1 MRFSTLEAEVQ
12 NLSQQPAIRPLD
24 IRTMAEAIVRAA
36 ALWPGHGCTFQ
47 DLKGDETF
55 YSFVQIAEETARRAG
70 ALQAL
75 GLRKGDRLGMVVV
88 EPEDF
93 VLTFLASLRV
103 GVIPVPFYPP
113 LGLGNFASYSE
124 RIGRLLA
131 SCEARMLFASRRLES
146 VLWALVGEVPSLE
159 RLITDKHL
167 ERERP
172 VPEYPDLD
180 PDDIAF
186 LQYTSGSTA
195 DSKGVMISHRGLIA
209 NSEGILGPG
218 GLQADP
224 LKDLG
229 VTWLPLYHD
238 MGLIGFVVAPLC
250 FGVSVVFIPTLRFLR
265 DPTVWMETIH
275 RHRATISFGPNFAY
289 GLVARRATAEQLA
302 GWDLSCL
309 KVLGCGGEP
318 VHAETLRTFSQ
329 RFSPATGLQPDLVRP
344 GYGCAEAT
352 LAASLT
358 PMNEGLRLNVVDAAT
373 FQGEGVAAPPRE
385 GQPALTHV
393 ACGVPIPGHQVVI
406 AGKEGLHLPAG
417 VEGEILIG
425 GPSVSAGYFRN
436 EPATR
441 ATFRDGWLYTG
452 DLGYLLDG
460 HVYVTGRIKDLII
473 YHGRNYHPQ
482 SLEWPVGKLAG
493 VRQGNVVAF
502 SVPGEESEFVVI
514 VLETTV
520 LETATDEVERL
531 IKEIK
536 RVVQAE
542 TGLAPN
548 DVVLLGKN
556 CLPKTS
562 SGKVQRRK
570 TRELYLN
577 GELGATGSRM
587 TASRGRF
594 TDLAQQIVRSLWTR
608 FRTQFRPVK
617 EAR

>member
-1 MRFSTLEAEVQ
+1 MSVPTAEAEVQ
-12 NLSQQPAIRPLD
+12 SLSQQGPIRPLG
-24 IRTMAEAIVRAA
+24 IRTMGEAVVGAA
-36 ALWPGHGCTFQ
+36 ALWPTHGYTFQ

-55 YSFVQIAEETARRAG
+55 FSFVEIAGETARRAG

-75 GLRKGDRLGMVVV
+75 GLRQGDRLGMVVI
-88 EPEDF
+88 EPRDF
-93 VLTFLASLRV
+93 VLTFLACLRV
-103 GVIPVPFYPP
+103 GVVPVPFYPP
-113 LGLGNFASYSE
+113 LGLGNFAAYSE
-124 RIGRLLA
+124 RIGKLLE

-146 VLWALVGEVPSLE
+146 VLWALVGEVPCLE

-167 ERERP
+167 ERDHP
-172 VPEYPDLD
+172 APDFPALS
-180 PDDIAF
+180 PDDLAF

-195 DSKGVMISHRGLIA
+195 DAKGVMISHRCLIA
-209 NSEGILGPG
+209 NSEGILGPV

-224 LKDLG
+224 VKDLG

-238 MGLIGFVVAPLC
+238 MGLIGFVIAPLC

-265 DPTVWMETIH
+265 DPTIWMETIH

-289 GLVARRATAEQLA
+289 GLVARRATPEQLA
-302 GWDLSCL
+302 RWDLSCL

-329 RFSPATGLQPDLVRP
+329 RFSLATGLQPDLVRP
-344 GYGCAEAT
+344 GYGCAEGT

-373 FQGEGVAAPPRE
+373 FRSAGVAAPPRE
-385 GQPALTHV
+385 GRPTLTHV
-393 ACGVPIPGHQVVI
+393 ACGVPIPGHEIAI

-417 VEGEILIG
+417 IEGEILFG
-425 GPSVSAGYFRN
+425 GPSVSSGYFRN
-436 EPATR
+436 EAATR

-482 SLEWPVGKLAG
+482 SLEWPVGKLPG

-502 SVPGEESEFVVI
+502 SVPGVDSELVVI
-514 VLETTV
+514 VLETAV
-520 LETATDEVERL
+520 LETTADDAESL

-570 TRELYLN
+570 TREMYLN
-577 GELGATGSRM
+577 HELGAMGSRM

-594 TDLAQQIVRSLWTR
+594 TDLARQVTRSLWTR
-608 FRTQFRPVK
+608 FRTSLGLLK

>member
-1 MRFSTLEAEVQ
+1 MSPPILEAEVQ
-12 NLSQQPAIRPLD
+12 SLSQKDATRPLD
-24 IRTMAEAIVRAA
+24 YRTMADAVVRAA
-36 ALWPGHGCTFQ
+36 ALWPTHGCTFQ
-47 DLKGDETF
+47 DLKGEETF
-55 YSFVQIAEETARRAG
+55 YSFVQVAEETARRAG

-75 GLRKGDRLGMVVV
+75 GLRKGDRLGMVVI

-93 VLTFLASLRV
+93 VLTFLACLRV
-103 GVIPVPFYPP
+103 GVVPVPFYPP
-113 LGLGNFASYSE
+113 LGLGNFAAYST
-124 RIGRLLA
+124 RIGQLLE
-131 SCEARMLFASRRLES
+131 SCQARVLFVSRRLES
-146 VLWALVGEVPSLE
+146 ILWTLVGEVPSLE
-159 RLITDKHL
+159 TLITDKHL
-167 ERERP
+167 ERVYLAP
-172 VPEYPDLD
+172 VFPELE
-180 PDDIAF
+180 PDDLAF

-209 NSEGILGPG
+209 NSEGILGSG

-224 LKDLG
+224 RTDSG

-289 GLVARRATAEQLA
+289 GLVARRSTPEHLA
-302 GWDLSCL
+302 RWDLSCL

-318 VHAETLRTFSQ
+318 VHAETIRAFS
-329 RFSPATGLQPDLVRP
+329 RHFSPATGLQPDLVRP
-344 GYGCAEAT
+344 GYGCAEGT

-358 PMNEGLRLNVVDAAT
+358 PMSEGLRVNVVDAAT
-373 FQGEGVAAPPRE
+373 FRGKGLAAPPRD
-385 GQPALTHV
+385 GQPSLTHV

-406 AGKEGLHLPAG
+406 AGKEGLFLPNGA
-417 VEGEILIG
+417 EGEILFG
-425 GPSVSAGYFRN
+425 GPSVSSGYFRN

-441 ATFRDGWLYTG
+441 AAFRDGWLYTG
-452 DLGYLLDG
+452 DLGYVLDG

-482 SLEWPVGKLAG
+482 SLEWPAGKLPG

-502 SVPGEESEFVVI
+502 SVPGEDSELVVI
-514 VLETTV
+514 VLETSIP
-520 LETATDEVERL
+520 EITADAAGAL

-536 RVVQAE
+536 RVVQGE
-542 TGLAPN
+542 TGLAPD

-556 CLPKTS
+556 HLPKTS

-570 TRELYLN
+570 TREMYLC
-577 GELGATGSRM
+577 GELGAAGSRM

-594 TDLAQQIVRSLWTR
+594 IDLARQMARSLWTR
-608 FRTQFRPVK
+608 IRTRLRPVK
-617 EAR
+617 EAQ

>member
-1 MRFSTLEAEVQ
+1 MSPPALEAEVQ
-12 NLSQQPAIRPLD
+12 NLSQQDAILPPE

-36 ALWPGHGCTFQ
+36 ALWPTHGCTFQ
-47 DLKGDETF
+47 DLKGGESF
-55 YSFVQIAEETARRAG
+55 YSFVQVAEETARRAG

-75 GLRKGDRLGMVVV
+75 GLRQGDRLGMVVI
-88 EPEDF
+88 EPRDF

-113 LGLGNFASYSE
+113 LGLGNFASYSG
-124 RIGRLLA
+124 RIGKLLE

-146 VLWALVGEVPSLE
+146 ILWALVGEVPSLE

-167 ERERP
+167 EREHP
-172 VPEYPDLD
+172 APDFPDLD
-180 PDDIAF
+180 PDDLAF

-195 DSKGVMISHRGLIA
+195 DSKGVMISHRCLIA
-209 NSEGILGPG
+209 NSEGILGSG

-224 LKDLG
+224 LKDTG

-289 GLVARRATAEQLA
+289 GLVARRATSEQLA
-302 GWDLSCL
+302 RWDLSCL

-318 VHAETLRTFSQ
+318 VHAETIRVFNQ

-344 GYGCAEAT
+344 AYGCAEGT
-352 LAASLT
+352 LASSLT
-358 PMNEGLRLNVVDAAT
+358 PMSEGLRLNVVDAAT
-373 FQGEGVAAPPRE
+373 FRGEGVAVPPKQ

-417 VEGEILIG
+417 VEGEILFG
-425 GPSVSAGYFRN
+425 GPSVSSGYFRN
-436 EPATR
+436 ETATR

-482 SLEWPVGKLAG
+482 SLEWPVGKLPG
-493 VRQGNVVAF
+493 VRSGNVVAF
-502 SVPGEESEFVVI
+502 SVPGEDSELVI
-514 VLETTV
+514 LVLETTV
-520 LETATDEVERL
+520 LETTTDAAESL

-570 TRELYLN
+570 TREMYLN
-577 GELGATGSRM
+577 QELGATGSRM

-594 TDLAQQIVRSLWTR
+594 TDLVQQIGRSLWTR
-608 FRTQFRPVK
+608 IRTQVRPVK

>member
-1 MRFSTLEAEVQ
+1 MSPPTLEAEVQ
-12 NLSQQPAIRPLD
+12 NLSQQPAVRPLES
-24 IRTMAEAIVRAA
+24 RTMAEAIVRAA
-36 ALWPGHGCTFQ
+36 ALSPTYGYTFQ

-88 EPEDF
+88 EPRDF

-113 LGLGNFASYSE
+113 LGLGNFASYSG
-124 RIGRLLA
+124 RIGKLLE

-167 ERERP
+167 ERDHP
-172 VPEYPDLD
+172 APEFPDLD
-180 PDDIAF
+180 PDDLAF

-195 DSKGVMISHRGLIA
+195 DSKGVMITHRCLIA
-209 NSEGILGPG
+209 NSEGMLGPG

-238 MGLIGFVVAPLC
+238 MGLIGFAVAPLC

-289 GLVARRATAEQLA
+289 GLVARRAAPEQLA
-302 GWDLSCL
+302 RWDLSCL

-318 VHAETLRTFSQ
+318 VHADTLRTFSQ
-329 RFSPATGLQPDLVRP
+329 RFSPVTGLQPDLVRP
-344 GYGCAEAT
+344 GYGCAEGT

-358 PMNEGLRLNVVDAAT
+358 PMSEGLRLNVVDAAT
-373 FQGEGVAAPPRE
+373 FRSSGVAAPPRE
-385 GQPALTHV
+385 GQPTLTHV

-417 VEGEILIG
+417 VEGEILFG
-425 GPSVSAGYFRN
+425 GPSVSSGYFRD

-482 SLEWPVGKLAG
+482 SLEWPVGKLPG

-502 SVPGEESEFVVI
+502 SVPGEDSELVVI

-520 LETATDEVERL
+520 LETTTDDAESL

-536 RVVQAE
+536 RAVQAE

-570 TRELYLN
+570 TREMYLN
-577 GELGATGSRM
+577 RELGATGSRM

-594 TDLAQQIVRSLWTR
+594 TDLARQIARSLWTR
-608 FRTQFRPVK
+608 FRTRVGSIR